1 MGSGFKQTQKAPFSM
16 HQFDES
22 GYRMREKE
30 EQPAIHEKEIVESA
44 SAWTPSQRREGG
56 ECGGVG

>member
-1 MGSGFKQTQKAPFSM
+1 
-16 HQFDES
+16 
-22 GYRMREKE
+22 MREKE